1 MSVYQRIATLIF
13 YSHRIR
19 YLKDWFHVSLQKTE
33 FNFFSRSKRK
43 RSNDGIP
50 VHASQQPASKK
61 SKRTTS
67 DPITMTDDDIKD
79 MLEMSENRVIY
90 QRVMKRKP
98 LEERESVLLFSYVL
112 FAVK

>member
-1 MSVYQRIATLIF
+1 MSLYQKKSNSI
-13 YSHRIR
+13 
-19 YLKDWFHVSLQKTE
+19 
-33 FNFFSRSKRK
+33 FFSRSKRK

-90 QRVMKRKP
+90 LKVLKRKQ
-98 LEERESVLLFSYVL
+98 LEEKECPFVFLCSLRSKVENI
-112 FAVK
+112 